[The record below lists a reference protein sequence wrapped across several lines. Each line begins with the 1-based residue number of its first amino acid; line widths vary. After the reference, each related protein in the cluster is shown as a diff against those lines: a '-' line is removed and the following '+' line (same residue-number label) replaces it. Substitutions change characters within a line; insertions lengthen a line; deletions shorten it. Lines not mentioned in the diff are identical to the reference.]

1 MTCRSD
7 RKEEIMKDIDKP
19 ALIGEIMSSLAG
31 GPETDGRSGEFNI
44 MSVLKHRRHEE
55 AGT

>member
-1 MTCRSD
+1 
-7 RKEEIMKDIDKP
+7 MKDIDKP
-19 ALIGEIMSSLAG
+19 ALIGEIMSRLAG

>member
-1 MTCRSD
+1 
-7 RKEEIMKDIDKP
+7 MKDIDKP
-19 ALIGEIMSSLAG
+19 ALIGDIMSSLAA

-44 MSVLKHRRHEE
+44 MSVLKQRKHEE